1 MNRGRPRKIQLA
13 RSIILRFFEQQKPR
27 VFLEAELSAM
37 LRKYRQEWGLAI
49 NMTVGEFIDFL
60 LTELELRR
68 IEVKPQN
75 HPDARVWTRY
85 TWGDVSPFL
94 LGASYGKGA
103 YLSHGTAVFLHAL
116 TDQLPSLIYVNK
128 EQSPKRGGS
137 DSELQQFAID
147 RAFKS
152 NKQRRS
158 QFEYA
163 YEQDR
168 FLILSGKNTGR
179 LEVGSITLEDGSTV
193 PVTKLERTL
202 IDIVVRPAYA
212 GGVYMVL
219 EAYRRALPVVS
230 AGTLLATLKKLEYV
244 YPYHQAIGFYMQRA
258 GYKQEQYER
267 LRSLG
272 LNHDFYLANDL
283 RDLAY
288 DPEWRL
294 HYPKGFQ

>member
-1 MNRGRPRKIQLA
+1 MKRGRPRKIQLA
-13 RSIILRFFEQQKPR
+13 RSIIVRFFEQQRQR
-27 VFLEAELSAM
+27 VFLETELSAM
-37 LRKYRQEWGLAI
+37 LRKYRQDWGLAI
-49 NMTVGEFIDFL
+49 NMTVGEFIEFL
-60 LTELELRR
+60 LAESKLRC
-68 IEVKPQN
+68 IQVKPQN

-85 TWGDVSPFL
+85 TWGEVSPFL

-116 TDQLPSLIYVNK
+116 TDQLPNVIYVNK
-128 EQSPKRGGS
+128 EQSVKRGGS
-137 DSELQQFAID
+137 DSGLQQASID
-147 RAFKS
+147 RAFSS
-152 NKQRRS
+152 NRQRRS

-163 YEQDR
+163 YEQGR

-179 LEVGSITLEDGSTV
+179 LEVGSITIEDGSTV

-219 EAYRRALPVVS
+219 EAYRRAQPAVS
-230 AGTLLATLKKLEYV
+230 AGTLLATLKKLDYV

-258 GYKQEQYER
+258 GYKAEQYER
-267 LRSLG
+267 LKNMG
-272 LNHDFYLANDL
+272 LNYDFYLAHDL

-288 DPEWRL
+288 DSEWRL
-294 HYPKGFQ
+294 HYPKGF

>member
-13 RSIILRFFEQQKPR
+13 RSTIIRFFEQQRQR

-37 LRKYRQEWGLAI
+37 LRKYRQAWGLAI
-49 NMTVGEFIDFL
+49 NMTVGEFLAFL
-60 LTELELRR
+60 LTETKLRC
-68 IEVKPQN
+68 IQVKPQN

-85 TWGDVSPFL
+85 TWGEVSPFL
-94 LGASYGKGA
+94 LGASYGRGA

-116 TDQLPSLIYVNK
+116 TDQLPNLIYVNK
-128 EQSPKRGGS
+128 EQSLKRGGPK
-137 DSELQQFAID
+137 SELQQAAID
-147 RAFKS
+147 RAFKG

-163 YEQDR
+163 YEQGR

-179 LEVGSITLEDGSTV
+179 LEVGSITLDDGSTV

-219 EAYRRALPVVS
+219 EAYRRARPAAS
-230 AGTLLATLKKLEYV
+230 TGTLLATLKKLDYV

-258 GYKQEQYER
+258 GYRPEQYER
-267 LRSLG
+267 LRNVG
-272 LNHDFYLANDL
+272 LNYDFYLANDL

-288 DPEWRL
+288 DSEWRL
-294 HYPKGFQ
+294 HYPTGL